1 MSNHEL
7 NFLGGPTPHQ
17 GSPAN
22 MGGHRGMGMGNMGG
36 PPQDMRHF
44 SGPPPATMPEGTIP
58 SVPYYDLPAG
68 LMAPLLRFDDSEY
81 KPIDPSAIRLPPPQ
95 PPSERLMAAVDY
107 FYAPPT
113 HDRPRDP
120 DGWERLALYEWSR
133 EKQFAIKQK
142 KNDIEVRL
150 IIL

>member
-1 MSNHEL
+1 
-7 NFLGGPTPHQ
+7 
-17 GSPAN
+17 
-22 MGGHRGMGMGNMGG
+22 MGG
-36 PPQDMRHF
+36 PPPTWSREF
-44 SGPPPATMPEGTIP
+44 SGPPPATMTEGTIP
-58 SVPYYDLPAG
+58 TVPYYDLPAG
-68 LMAPLLRFDDSEY
+68 LMVPLIRFDESEY
-81 KPIDPSAIRLPPPQ
+81 KPLDPSKIRLPPPQ

-142 KNDIEVRL
+142 KVDIEVEDDY
-150 IIL
+150 I